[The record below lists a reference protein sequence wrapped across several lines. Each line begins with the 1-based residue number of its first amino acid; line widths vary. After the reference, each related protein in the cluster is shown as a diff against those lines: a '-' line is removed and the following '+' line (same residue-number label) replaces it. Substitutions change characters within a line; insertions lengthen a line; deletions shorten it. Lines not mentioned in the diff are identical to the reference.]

1 MNSSLARDLGEA
13 CLQLQPHPRACSTWS
28 ELTASMPGALLYHR
42 DRWLEL
48 LRSAYGTNLWVAT
61 LARDGEI
68 CAGCIL
74 ARSRVPFPRMTSLP
88 FSDICPPL
96 ASDPLASATLMA
108 ELAANPPA
116 GRMEVHGVS
125 APPPWRSVDCF
136 EEWSVD
142 VTRPL
147 KAIESTMARNF
158 RRNARRATEA
168 GVRVER
174 SESLEHMHRFYALQL
189 ETRRRLGVPPQ
200 PRKFFDLVHKIYS
213 PTHDCEIWIASRG
226 GSDLA
231 GAVILRDDD
240 VIYYKWSAR
249 GSNTVDGAAH
259 LLALNAIEEFA
270 GHARRLDFGRTDR
283 RNDGLRRFKAEMGAE
298 PAPLP
303 YSYLPEPPREISAE
317 VLNSP
322 ISRLT
327 STLLRHFPLP
337 LARAFGA
344 VFYRYL
350 AC

>member
-1 MNSSLARDLGEA
+1 
-13 CLQLQPHPRACSTWS
+13 
-28 ELTASMPGALLYHR
+28 MPGALLYHR

-48 LRSAYGTNLWVAT
+48 LHSAYGVNLWVAT

-68 CAGCIL
+68 SAACVLG
-74 ARSRVPFPRMTSLP
+74 RSRIPFPRMTSLP
-88 FSDICPPL
+88 FSDVCPPL
-96 ASDPLASATLMA
+96 ASDASALEALMA

-116 GRMEVHGVS
+116 GRMEVHGVL
-125 APPPWRSVDCF
+125 APPPWRLLDCF

-142 VTRPL
+142 VMRPL

-168 GVRVER
+168 GVRIER
-174 SESLEHMHRFYALQL
+174 SESLEHMRRYYRLQL

-213 PTHDCEIWIASRG
+213 PAHDCEIWIASRG

-231 GAVILRDDD
+231 GAVILRDGD

-249 GSNTVDGAAH
+249 GPNTAEGAAH
-259 LLALNAIEEFA
+259 LLAMSAIEEFA
-270 GHARRLDFGRTDR
+270 GHAQRVDFGRTDK
-283 RNDGLRRFKAEMGAE
+283 RNEGLRRFKAEMGAE

-303 YSYLPEPPREISAE
+303 YAYLPQPPREVSAE
-317 VLNSP
+317 VLNTP
-322 ISRLT
+322 LSRLT
-327 STLLRHFPLP
+327 SSLLRHLPLP
-337 LARAFGA
+337 LTRALGA

-350 AC
+350 A